1 MPDSI
6 ARGLPPVGRS
16 TTAKYGNPYAPPR
29 NGGPWPSTTRAQPI
43 GHKVLELLKKA
54 GRVSLGMAPAIAV
67 ASTMLA
73 NEPGMAQAA
82 SNWKNGVAAR
92 LDDGIK
98 QLLPQLVAAS
108 KEGWI
113 AQDREEFE
121 RVIWMFHWEI
131 GALRSVLSD
140 IGGMLDEVAAGYR
153 SYWLKMASLAVA
165 ALGLFVFAKRLQA
178 LPSTALAGALLEKFV
193 TLGVNS
199 TTAILTMTLSSTL
212 KAAGDVMTTVLKKK
226 HQFAYVTPS
235 GDAKVNFRTI
245 TIDTSKYPSFRE
257 PAKPGALPPGHQN
270 FDWVEPKREK

>member
-6 ARGLPPVGRS
+6 ARGLPPVSRP

-82 SNWKNGVAAR
+82 SNWKNGIAAR

-98 QLLPQLVAAS
+98 QLLPQLVATS

-121 RVIWMFHWEI
+121 RVVWTFHREI

-245 TIDTSKYPSFRE
+245 SIDTSKYPSFRE